1 MPYRMW
7 TFKLT
12 CTQPE
17 CLGRKL
23 TGAGLYK
30 TVRRVLSIDG
40 WYDMATEYLECRRC
54 KKKVAGW
61 SGHVLNQLDPAHRS
75 HFPAILTYRLSCD
88 MRVLRLMRER
98 TLGNSATQLYNTL
111 CEEHSEAWMQRS
123 LQYLA
128 EFEPFLAQGIVQPN
142 IIAPPPML
150 PVPRPRW
157 LLRVYGYDVLSRLE
171 EVKARVTSTF
181 GSILKM
187 NSTKKVTKKL
197 AGAAAGTAAWS
208 TNVGNEFGQVLMSVL
223 TSHKGE
229 GLLPMAAGLMQ
240 RYQKAGEAPP
250 KLLYVDR
257 DCCSLGGVSKAAAM
271 FPEWDQLVVR
281 LDVWHLMRR
290 FAAGCTTESHQLYG
304 TFMGRLSASIFQ
316 WAEEDVALLMEAKRS
331 ELEGKQWVFGL
342 TDAEVSSRISKKELA
357 LHCRRR
363 TRGAEETARLLEEL
377 IETFD
382 SGKGLDTM
390 GIPLLDHDRIQ
401 AIWLVQRR
409 HLRCIQDPPGVQL
422 YTKIGQLK
430 KGGMMLPVYH
440 CARGSTSLESFHLHL
455 NRFIPG
461 TSASAMHFQ
470 AYLLEGLVR
479 WNEDRATA
487 AVEGPRQILHSY
499 SGSLQHALNRLSQ
512 KLLGCSLVEDFT
524 KPGEYTGELIG
535 VEYLYSQTGSVLQAV
550 DLDPDAPDEAADEDL
565 DVEDEGFED
574 DEVEDP
580 TIPGLVH
587 LLAVPS
593 APQVS
598 VVPVLSA
605 VRSGQVDVSWPSFPQ
620 KRQRQASPQTSPQT
634 SPRTSPQA
642 SPRALAPAGSPV
654 RDPEES
660 YGPDGAPG
668 YQHIQRLA
676 SSLVSLRGLACLTE
690 QKVDELIQLW
700 SLLPE
705 GDKQCLTYPA
715 RHQDRLIQG
724 RFKAT
729 KATSSVT
736 PGMDSLKRCLLGQGS
751 GPAQWPQTS
760 RLVEAIC
767 IQLCHLHPSPT
778 KSKGVRTSR
787 WAAILSD
794 YSKVRELVLGS
805 PRLMEK
811 TTLQL
816 FELNQHTLS
825 QWHNKRQKGQEQAVL
840 QQGVAPPSASVVD
853 PEPQPQLRPLLQEG
867 MTYGHQRHVF
877 TCPPNTADQA
887 KQQKRPGATA
897 QTAVLDHSA
906 TPAPHPTSSLSTSS
920 AAGAA
925 AAAPPP
931 VPRTTSWRHKKRAEE
946 EEGGSNTGKRK
957 YERKRA
963 ENLCS
968 LCGQPKRKEFG
979 HSRFGNVAFCS
990 ASSGKTVE
998 QWLAEMR
1005 AKKK

>member
-1 MPYRMW
+1 
-7 TFKLT
+7 
-12 CTQPE
+12 
-17 CLGRKL
+17 
-23 TGAGLYK
+23 
-30 TVRRVLSIDG
+30 
-40 WYDMATEYLECRRC
+40 
-54 KKKVAGW
+54 
-61 SGHVLNQLDPAHRS
+61 
-75 HFPAILTYRLSCD
+75 
-88 MRVLRLMRER
+88 MRVLRVMRER

-111 CEEHSEAWMQRS
+111 CEQHSEAWMQRS

-128 EFEPFLAQGIVQPN
+128 EFEPFLAQGVVQPN

-187 NSTKKVTKKL
+187 DSTKK
-197 AGAAAGTAAWS
+197 
-208 TNVGNEFGQVLMSVL
+208 
-223 TSHKGE
+223 
-229 GLLPMAAGLMQ
+229 
-240 RYQKAGEAPP
+240 
-250 KLLYVDR
+250 
-257 DCCSLGGVSKAAAM
+257 
-271 FPEWDQLVVR
+271 
-281 LDVWHLMRR
+281 
-290 FAAGCTTESHQLYG
+290 
-304 TFMGRLSASIFQ
+304 

-331 ELEGKQWVFGL
+331 ELEGKQRVFGL

-382 SGKGLDTM
+382 GEKGLDTM

-409 HLRCIQDPPGVQL
+409 
-422 YTKIGQLK
+422 
-430 KGGMMLPVYH
+430 
-440 CARGSTSLESFHLHL
+440 
-455 NRFIPG
+455 
-461 TSASAMHFQ
+461 
-470 AYLLEGLVR
+470 
-479 WNEDRATA
+479 
-487 AVEGPRQILHSY
+487 
-499 SGSLQHALNRLSQ
+499 
-512 KLLGCSLVEDFT
+512 
-524 KPGEYTGELIG
+524 ELIG

-550 DLDPDAPDEAADEDL
+550 NLDPDAPDEAADEDL

-574 DEVEDP
+574 DVDDEVEDP

-587 LLAVPS
+587 PLAVPCC
-593 APQVS
+593 APS
-598 VVPVLSA
+598 LSRSDPVGS
-605 VRSGQVDVSWPSFPQ
+605 P
-620 KRQRQASPQTSPQT
+620 ASPHASPH
-634 SPRTSPQA
+634 A
-642 SPRALAPAGSPV
+642 SPRALTPAGSPV

-668 YQHIQRLA
+668 YQHVQRLA
-676 SSLVSLRGLACLTE
+676 SSLVSLRGLACLME

-705 GDKQCLTYPA
+705 GDKQRLTYPA

-736 PGMDSLKRCLLGQGS
+736 PGTDSLKRCLLGQGS

-767 IQLCHLHPSPT
+767 IQLCRLHPSPT

-787 WAAILSD
+787 WAAILGD

-840 QQGVAPPSASVVD
+840 QQGVAPPSASAVD
-853 PEPQPQLRPLLQEG
+853 PEPQPQQRPLLQEG
-867 MTYGHQRHVF
+867 MTYGHQPYVF
-877 TCPPNTADQA
+877 PCPPNTAGQA
-887 KQQKRPGATA
+887 KQRKRPGATA
-897 QTAVLDHSA
+897 QTAVLGHSA
-906 TPAPHPTSSLSTSS
+906 TPAPHPTSSPSTSS

-925 AAAPPP
+925 AAAAAAAPP
-931 VPRTTSWRHKKRAEE
+931 VPRTTSWRHKKRAEEE

-968 LCGQPKRKEFG
+968 LCGQPKRKEFD